1 MRSRTGRGTLVEI
14 RDGSGEPQGDPEW
27 AGGLLGYSGTGR
39 GTLGEVQDGSGT
51 SGEDWDGSVDS
62 RGGPKRVKD
71 VRDGEPSG
79 ISLMGRWNL
88 GVV

>member
-1 MRSRTGRGTLVEI
+1 MRGQRWVWGPSGR
-14 RDGSGEPQGDPEW
+14 SGM
-27 AGGLLGYSGTGR
+27 GR
-39 GTLGEVQDGSGT
+39 GTLGEVRDGSGT
-51 SGEDWDGSVDS
+51 FGEAWDGSVDS
-62 RGGPKRVKD
+62 RGGPKRVGD